1 MRNVRR
7 GDDEKHPGMHSRG
20 WQRVAGLAVVGAAGT
35 VTAVLTGST
44 DAVIGVVLPLLPYLP
59 R

>member
-1 MRNVRR
+1 MGNVRR
-7 GDDEKHPGMHSRG
+7 GSDEKHPGRPPGG

>member
-7 GDDEKHPGMHSRG
+7 GADERHPGRRSDG
-20 WQRVAGLAVVGAAGT
+20 WQRVAGLAVLGAAGT

-44 DAVIGVVLPLLPYLP
+44 DAVIGVVWPLLPYLP

>member
-1 MRNVRR
+1 MPR
-7 GDDEKHPGMHSRG
+7 SG